1 VKIKEPVRV
10 SLKSIYKTSKWFF
23 MRRIFTLLIIL
34 FFLGPKGFS
43 QACTVLGCASNAA
56 TFGIQTGNSAQ
67 LDNPTPGLLGGCYGG
82 AATFKQVFWEFF
94 LSPGGGD
101 LVQSI
106 DPSGVTNNL
115 DLDFAL
121 WDMGTTAPNP
131 STLNCS
137 ADPNTPLDVSGWSQ
151 VACNSES
158 TGDLPTGP
166 GVGPG
171 PGGNPNVVPTVAGHY
186 YALGIIFTA
195 STGGPF
201 TFTVGTASLGGT
213 PMNASNCFDITL
225 PLKLSSFGAR
235 VNNCAVNLNWVSE
248 SETDF
253 KNYEVESSATGDN
266 FKTVAT
272 ITPSQASTGSSQ
284 KYSYVDK
291 NPTQGKVYYRL
302 KMIDIDGSFSYSNT
316 IALRLDC
323 NKNLVLVYPNPVS
336 DVLNVNVT
344 NSNENSTNANLYDSD
359 GRLVLA
365 KKLLSGT
372 NLIDMKK
379 FPSGLYLLELNSN
392 GEKQHFKIIK

>member
-1 VKIKEPVRV
+1 
-10 SLKSIYKTSKWFF
+10 
-23 MRRIFTLLIIL
+23 MRKIFTLFIIL
-34 FFLGPKGFS
+34 FFLCLKGFS
-43 QACTVLGCASNAA
+43 QACKVLGCASNAA

-67 LDNPTPGLLGGCYGG
+67 PDYPTPGFLGGCYGG
-82 AATFKQVFWEFF
+82 ALTFKQVFWEYFY
-94 LSPGGGD
+94 SPAGGN

-137 ADPNTPLDVSGWSQ
+137 ADPNASIDPTGNGWIQ
-151 VACNSES
+151 VFCNSES

-166 GVGPG
+166 GIPPG
-171 PGGNPNVVPTVAGHY
+171 DVGNPLNIVPTTAGHY

-213 PMNASNCFDITL
+213 PMDASSCFDITL

-323 NKNLVLVYPNPVS
+323 NKNLVFVYPNPVS

-344 NSNENSTNANLYDSD
+344 NSNENSTTANLFDSD
-359 GRLVLA
+359 GRLVFA
-365 KKLLSGT
+365 KKLISGT

-379 FPSGLYLLELNSN
+379 FPSGLYLLELNNN